1 MAGQI
6 SAPAIYILFEIY
18 TLWTGTPPRPRARAR
33 GACCFFTFA
42 FPPATSGIRSVFL
55 SFGTTGSFPIKD
67 KDRPL
72 YLINIDRQTIKDYG
86 DEKKD
91 SCIIGTDGIATALLG
106 IVYGFA

>member
-18 TLWTGTPPRPRARAR
+18 TLWTGCHLPAMEMA
-33 GACCFFTFA
+33 ACFFTFA